1 VFTEAGSVRDVAAYD
16 ETLWVATGEG
26 LVTWDL
32 QRKQVRVLTID
43 DGLPGN
49 DIRTLAQGADKALW
63 VGTATGIA
71 RYRGGSL
78 TQFGDCP
85 LGEGLTAMATAGD
98 GTLYVG
104 GQTGL
109 VRLQGEAW
117 KTLLEGIAVTG
128 LHWDTRASALW
139 VGTQRKG
146 ILRCQG
152 TRCTSVNAERL
163 GSLQI
168 RFLVGGPP
176 GVLAIV
182 GPRRQQ
188 LLYHHRGRWHRY
200 RPDPVTPLRW
210 AHFARGKLLLGTA
223 RGTFELTER
232 VEPETPDGPLELD
245 SETRG
250 APEFISRRLQKQLPR
265 HVTTVQKALGW
276 LWIGSRS
283 LGVARF
289 NGDAL
294 QYFRTNG
301 LTRGAHRLSLRCPP
315 RKRCLLATGARLF
328 RRTETG
334 WNALSYTPEINA
346 TVQWI
351 GRDHRSDLVVVRNGR
366 GGLDVARR
374 QGQRYQPLE
383 LDPALRSEQGPL
395 TAAFAKV
402 DPRGK
407 LWIGLRLGEGENQ
420 RGVGVAVVSLDTGAV
435 TIHGRGADL
444 PRTEGSLGIHPD
456 LTGVAFR
463 ERTTY
468 LASRRGVIQIDP
480 QGTVQT
486 FTENHGLRSEL
497 IQDIAVTPAGQLY
510 IATPGGL
517 GRYDGRVW
525 HFTGYGPRASRV
537 QTLATTRDGSLW
549 FGSDTGLHHLI
560 DGEVQ
565 SWDESDGLLQ
575 RSVRSLALDPRGR
588 VWALHATGLSIL
600 TPPGVE
606 PNPTEP
612 AAVKPAAR
620 RNAARRNAAR
630 RNAARRNAAR
640 RNAARR
646 NAARRNAAR
655 RNAARRNAARRNAT
669 RRNAARRNAAGSS
682 AARPPAAGNEPPT
695 SEEPAPPSKDGSP

>member
-1 VFTEAGSVRDVAAYD
+1 VFTEAGSVRDVTAYD
-16 ETLWVATGEG
+16 ETLWVATSEG

-49 DIRTLAQGADKALW
+49 DILTLAQGADKALW

-71 RYRGGSL
+71 RYQRGSL

-109 VRLQGEAW
+109 VRLQRETW
-117 KTLLEGIAVTG
+117 KTLLTGVAVTG
-128 LHWDTRASALW
+128 MHWDTRVSALW
-139 VGTQRKG
+139 VGTRRKG

-152 TRCTSVNAERL
+152 ARCASVDAERL
-163 GSLQI
+163 GGPAPAV
-168 RFLVGGPP
+168 RFLVGGPH

-182 GPRRQQ
+182 GPRREQ
-188 LLYHHRGRWHRY
+188 LVYRHRGRWHRY
-200 RPDPVTPLRW
+200 RPDPATSLRW
-210 AHFARGKLLLGTA
+210 AHFARGKLLLGTD

-245 SETRG
+245 ALTRT
-250 APEFISRRLQKQLPR
+250 APEFISRRLERQLPR

-283 LGVARF
+283 LGVARY

-301 LTRGAHRLSLRCPP
+301 LIRGAHRLSVRCPAG
-315 RKRCLLATGARLF
+315 KRCRMATGARLF

-334 WNALSYTPEINA
+334 WDALVYTPEINA

-351 GRDHRSDLVVVRNGR
+351 GRDRRSDLVVVQNGR

-374 QGQRYQPLE
+374 KGQRYQPLE
-383 LDPALRSEQGPL
+383 LDPALRSKQGRL

-402 DPRGK
+402 DPRGR
-407 LWIGLRLGEGENQ
+407 LWIGLRLREGESQ
-420 RGVGVAVVSLDTGAV
+420 RGVGVAVVSLDSGAV

-444 PRTEGSLGIHPD
+444 PRTEGSLGIHSE
-456 LTGVAFR
+456 LTGVAFG
-463 ERTTY
+463 ERNTY

-480 QGTVQT
+480 QGALRT

-497 IQDIAVTPAGQLY
+497 VQDIAVTPAGQLY

-517 GRYDGRVW
+517 GRYDGGVW

-537 QTLATTRDGSLW
+537 QTLAAERDGSLW
-549 FGSDTGLHHLI
+549 FGSDTGVHHLVG
-560 DGEVQ
+560 DEVQ

-575 RSVRSLALDPRGR
+575 RSVRDIARDPQGR
-588 VWALHATGLSIL
+588 IWALHAAGLSIL
-600 TPPGVE
+600 TPPGTKRRTTQPKTATPE
-606 PNPTEP
+606 PT
-612 AAVKPAAR
+612 KRPAAR
-620 RNAARRNAAR
+620 QPSRQEN
-630 RNAARRNAAR
+630 
-640 RNAARR
+640 
-646 NAARRNAAR
+646 
-655 RNAARRNAARRNAT
+655 
-669 RRNAARRNAAGSS
+669 
-682 AARPPAAGNEPPT
+682 
-695 SEEPAPPSKDGSP
+695 SEGSP